1 MCSMQKK
8 ICLIVPC
15 YNEEKRIDFKKFNA
29 MDSLICYVFVNDGS
43 SDNTLDLLNENINN
57 FNCILDLKKNVG
69 KAEATRQGIL
79 FLKTLPFFEKLEWVG
94 YWDAD
99 MATPISEV
107 ENFIKYTNFYESRI
121 DAIYGSR
128 MYRLGS
134 TIKRDFLRHILGR
147 FFATV
152 VALLFKIKSYD
163 SQCGAKL
170 FRRSVIE
177 VAFAD
182 PFISKWIFDVEILL
196 RLRNL
201 NVIEY
206 PLKEWCD
213 VKGSKIKILPVAGRL
228 LLDFVRMYRK
238 YILAPKYLK

>member
-1 MCSMQKK
+1 MQKK

-15 YNEEKRIDFKKFNA
+15 YNEEERIVLKKFKA
-29 MDSLICYVFVNDGS
+29 MDYLICYIFVNDGS
-43 SDNTLDLLNENINN
+43 SDNTLDLLNKNINDTN
-57 FNCILDLKKNVG
+57 YILDLKRNVG
-69 KAEATRQGIL
+69 KAEAIRQGIL
-79 FLKTLPFFEKLEWVG
+79 FLKTLPFFEELEWVG

-107 ENFIKYTNFYESRI
+107 ENFIRYTNFYESSI

-128 MYRLGS
+128 VFKLGS
-134 TIKRDFLRHILGR
+134 TIKRNFLRHILGR
-147 FFATV
+147 FFTTA
-152 VALLFKIKSYD
+152 VALLFRIKSYD

-170 FRRSVIE
+170 FRRGVID

-182 PFISKWIFDVEILL
+182 PFVSKWIFDVEILL
-196 RLRNL
+196 RLSNY

-213 VKGSKIKILPVAGRL
+213 IKGSKLRILPVAGRL
-228 LLDFVRMYRK
+228 IFDFVRMYRR
-238 YILAPKYLK
+238 YILAPK